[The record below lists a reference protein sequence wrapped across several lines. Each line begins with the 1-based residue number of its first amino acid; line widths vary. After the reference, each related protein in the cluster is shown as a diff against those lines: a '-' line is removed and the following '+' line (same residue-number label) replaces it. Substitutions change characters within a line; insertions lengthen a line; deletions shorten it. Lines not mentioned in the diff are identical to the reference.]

1 LLENP
6 LVLFRDPVAG
16 IVDSERRRNEV
27 LANTLQHLFRR
38 RIRTEIGGKIADQ
51 DEARRVV
58 ANIDEASRTERQP
71 ERRNG

>member
-1 LLENP
+1 MCSETNP
-6 LVLFRDPVAG
+6 LRWVRVHRGQKL
-16 IVDSERRRNEV
+16 
-27 LANTLQHLFRR
+27 TYLFRR